1 MKIHYSSEKQEKLL
15 NSSKELTKRFG
26 SENAG
31 KVRRRMDDLQAALQ
45 LETMRTLSG
54 RTHELH
60 GDRAGTFAIDLHK
73 GWRMIFEPAEFPPPC
88 KPDGGLDWGRITE
101 IRILE
106 LEDYHE

>member
-15 NSSKELTKRFG
+15 NSSKELTKKFG

-31 KVRRRMDDLQAALQ
+31 KVRRRMDDLRAAQQ
-45 LETMRTLSG
+45 LETMRMLPG

-60 GDRAGTFAIDLHK
+60 GGRAETFAIDLHK
-73 GWRMIFEPAEFPPPC
+73 GWRMIFEPADDPPPR
-88 KPDGGLDWGRITE
+88 KPDGGLDWSQITE

>member
-1 MKIHYSSEKQEKLL
+1 MKIHYSSVKQEKLL
-15 NSSKELTKRFG
+15 NSLRELTKKFG

-31 KVRRRMDDLQAALQ
+31 KVRRRMDDLRAALQ
-45 LETMRTLSG
+45 LETMRMLPG

-73 GWRMIFEPAEFPPPC
+73 GWRMIFEPAEDPPPC
-88 KPDGGLDWGRITE
+88 KPDGGLDWSRITE